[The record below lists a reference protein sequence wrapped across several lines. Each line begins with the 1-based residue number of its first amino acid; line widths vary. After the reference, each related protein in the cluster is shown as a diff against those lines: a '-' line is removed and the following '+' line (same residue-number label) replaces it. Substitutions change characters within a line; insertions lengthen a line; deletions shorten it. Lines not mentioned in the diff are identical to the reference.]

1 MITPYVWVHPEGD
14 RRDGPRIG
22 NLAHSFCTVGSMP
35 KYYFESSAQR
45 HRGGVLALL
54 LWRRIAV
61 RLLRGGD
68 VYNRLGELVGSLG
81 HLGVICLVPYEASF
95 VEPRSFPLP
104 FGPRLP
110 PDA

>member
-1 MITPYVWVHPEGD
+1 VVRLTEERVITPYVWVHPEGD

-61 RLLRGGD
+61 RLLR
-68 VYNRLGELVGSLG
+68 VAMSIIALASWLG
-81 HLGVICLVPYEASF
+81 P
-95 VEPRSFPLP
+95 
-104 FGPRLP
+104 
-110 PDA
+110 